1 MIEEKNKITLKS
13 ILISIGMII
22 LCFIAMISMN
32 IVGQF
37 CQMPIGFKK
46 IEFLGIF
53 TYLIVIGI
61 IFLIFKKQIKEET
74 IIFKKNWKKYVLY
87 AIGITL
93 LIFLLNFLYNKLRI
107 LVYGTLTTDNNASII
122 ELFNSYK
129 NNPFSLISV
138 FLIVTIVGGPI
149 FEETVYRF
157 LPKRILKNSLIF
169 IIITSFYFAAIHV
182 GGEEYYPLDW
192 IAYLIPG
199 ITYAITY
206 IKTKNIY
213 TSMIAHTL
221 NNVIG
226 VLLILLGL

>member
-74 IIFKKNWKKYVLY
+74 IIFKK
-87 AIGITL
+87 IGKNMFYML
-93 LIFLLNFLYNKLRI
+93 L
-107 LVYGTLTTDNNASII
+107 
-122 ELFNSYK
+122 E
-129 NNPFSLISV
+129 
-138 FLIVTIVGGPI
+138 
-149 FEETVYRF
+149 
-157 LPKRILKNSLIF
+157 
-169 IIITSFYFAAIHV
+169 
-182 GGEEYYPLDW
+182 
-192 IAYLIPG
+192 
-199 ITYAITY
+199 
-206 IKTKNIY
+206 
-213 TSMIAHTL
+213 
-221 NNVIG
+221 
-226 VLLILLGL
+226 